1 MRVPQAEHLPP
12 RNVLVPASWWPHC
25 GQRERGFDRLI
36 AGSACTS
43 AASASPWR
51 ASSAVRCGLL
61 PSTRPMALPLQV
73 AGRVAQPFAFQ
84 QLRQPVDH
92 HVQEAADH
100 QPQHARAQGDSST
113 SSGRDW
119 HHPLRPPG
127 RA

>member
-12 RNVLVPASWWPHC
+12 SRSQPSSGMFSCQASWWPHC

-61 PSTRPMALPLQV
+61 PSTRLMALPSC
-73 AGRVAQPFAFQ
+73 R
-84 QLRQPVDH
+84 
-92 HVQEAADH
+92 
-100 QPQHARAQGDSST
+100 
-113 SSGRDW
+113 
-119 HHPLRPPG
+119 
-127 RA
+127 